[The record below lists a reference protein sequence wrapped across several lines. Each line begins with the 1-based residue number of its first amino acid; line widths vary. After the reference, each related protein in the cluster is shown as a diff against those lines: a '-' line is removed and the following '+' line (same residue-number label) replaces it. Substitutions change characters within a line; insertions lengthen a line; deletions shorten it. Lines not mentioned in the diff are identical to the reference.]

1 MKDSWPFLCFGP
13 KPPWP
18 TFCSVPFFVCL
29 SLSNVKK
36 KDRYWEILMI
46 LHKILHFALFYAYLR
61 TIGVNFTKYL
71 CMGLFPSEIFL

>member
-1 MKDSWPFLCFGP
+1 
-13 KPPWP
+13 
-18 TFCSVPFFVCL
+18 
-29 SLSNVKK
+29 
-36 KDRYWEILMI
+36 MI